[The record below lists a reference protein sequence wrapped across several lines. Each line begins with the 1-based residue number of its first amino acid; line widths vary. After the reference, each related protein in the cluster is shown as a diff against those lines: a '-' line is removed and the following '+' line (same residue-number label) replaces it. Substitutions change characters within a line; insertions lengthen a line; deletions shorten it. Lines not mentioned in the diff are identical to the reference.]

1 MSTTAGLP
9 TQSPDNAP
17 SSCEVNNEE
26 DPSHRVSLVPFR
38 EWWSFMHPRNNPFTD
53 SSSTADGHLSLSS
66 TKGISA
72 SKQETNA
79 IHNEQEEA
87 HPKDS
92 FHSLFAIPSSSFS
105 TRPTSQTLS
114 LSNLFRRPSS
124 YLDSSESHDESQAPP
139 SPTSSE
145 LTITPSRFSYAQN
158 MSENLQGSSK
168 NSTTGAG
175 EEAKQVQHA
184 MSKGE
189 SNPISAFFCVVM
201 LVFCSALVRQ
211 QLKGTRSNSKLQS
224 KMYNGY

>member
-1 MSTTAGLP
+1 MSITASLP

-53 SSSTADGHLSLSS
+53 SSSTADGPLSLSS

-79 IHNEQEEA
+79 IHYEQEEA

-124 YLDSSESHDESQAPP
+124 YLDSFESHDESQAPP

-168 NSTTGAG
+168 DPVVESMDSKTGAG
-175 EEAKQVQHA
+175 EEAKQVQHS
-184 MSKGE
+184 MRKGE
-189 SNPISAFFCVVM
+189 SNPISSCFLCCHARFLLFP
-201 LVFCSALVRQ
+201 
-211 QLKGTRSNSKLQS
+211 SKAAAHR
-224 KMYNGY
+224 NA